1 MLRHWQ
7 RAFRLAIGHGHE
19 AQVEGRFLLLF
30 RCAGFCLEQA
40 AGDPLG
46 HKGDLSVGELVFFV
60 RHERLLLMG
69 DKLIK
74 DAAIRV
80 AGLDRAAA
88 AAALEHVRVARQVEA
103 ALGLVGVVA
112 GIACALKKRA
122 NIILISD
129 FLLRLG
135 KWRIAEPSGDR
146 EQDGVFEMHGQWVKM
161 NSFELSSAQKTSSIA
176 ACLSDSFSS
185 WPRMAVCSS
194 TEGGRHRVRR

>member
-1 MLRHWQ
+1 MVEQRLFLAGDCHDGCPWIGGKRRCAPGAVGADDRLEQQMLRHWQ

-46 HKGDLSVGELVFFV
+46 HKGDLGVGELVLFV

-74 DAAIRV
+74 EAAIRV
-80 AGLDRAAA
+80 AGLDRTAA

-112 GIACALKKRA
+112 GVTCALKKRA
-122 NIILISD
+122 NMILIRD

-146 EQDGVFEMHGQWVKM
+146 EQDGVFKMHG
-161 NSFELSSAQKTSSIA
+161 
-176 ACLSDSFSS
+176 
-185 WPRMAVCSS
+185 
-194 TEGGRHRVRR
+194 